1 MQEGM
6 LLYISKRAKIGGFL
20 EGEAK
25 VLGPTRI
32 GPKTVIGEGVIIGYP
47 VRKKV
52 LSLRRPTFESYD
64 DVSEGSTIGGGC
76 VIRAGS
82 IVYEGVQIGDN
93 VETGHGVLIREK
105 AVIGDGTRI
114 GTYTVIDGNVRIGSK
129 NNIQTG
135 AYIPPGTVIG
145 SNVFMGPYVT
155 VTNDR
160 YPPSPKVSGVTIEDN
175 AAVGSRAV
183 LIAGIR
189 VGEGAVIGAGAIVT
203 KDVRPRTVVLGV
215 PAKIIMSREEYNR
228 KQRDYLS
235 LR

>member
-1 MQEGM
+1 M
-6 LLYISKRAKIGGFL
+6 YISKRAKIRGFL

-32 GPKTVIGEGVIIGYP
+32 GPKTVIGNGVIIGYP
-47 VRKKV
+47 IRKKV
-52 LSLRRPTFESYD
+52 LSLKKPGLEAYD
-64 DVSEGSTIGGGC
+64 GVSDGSTIGRRC

-82 IVYEGVQIGDN
+82 IVYEGAQIGNN

-105 AVIGDGTRI
+105 TVIGEWTRI
-114 GTYTVIDGNVRIGSK
+114 GTYSVIDGNVKIGSK

-135 AYIPPGTVIG
+135 VYIPPGTVIG

-160 YPPSPKVSGVTIEDN
+160 YPPSPKVSGVIIEDY
-175 AAVGSRAV
+175 AAVGSRAI

-203 KDVRPRTVVLGV
+203 KDVQARTVVLGV
-215 PAKIIMSREEYNR
+215 PAKVIMSRKEYDM

-235 LR
+235 QQ

>member
-1 MQEGM
+1 
-6 LLYISKRAKIGGFL
+6 LYISKRAKIGGFL

-52 LSLRRPTFESYD
+52 LSLKKPTFEAYD
-64 DVSEGSTIGGGC
+64 DVSEGSTIGRGC

-82 IVYEGVQIGDN
+82 IVYEGAQIGDN

-105 AVIGDGTRI
+105 TVIGDGTRI
-114 GTYTVIDGNVRIGSK
+114 GTYTVIDGNVKIDSK

-135 AYIPPGTVIG
+135 VYIPPGTVIG

-160 YPPSPKVSGVTIEDN
+160 YPPSPKVSGVTIGDN

-189 VGEGAVIGAGAIVT
+189 IGEGAVVGAGAVVT
-203 KDVRPRTVVLGV
+203 KDVPPRTVVLGV
-215 PAKIIMSREEYNR
+215 PAKAIMSREEYDQKR
-228 KQRDYLS
+228 KDYLAS
-235 LR
+235 P